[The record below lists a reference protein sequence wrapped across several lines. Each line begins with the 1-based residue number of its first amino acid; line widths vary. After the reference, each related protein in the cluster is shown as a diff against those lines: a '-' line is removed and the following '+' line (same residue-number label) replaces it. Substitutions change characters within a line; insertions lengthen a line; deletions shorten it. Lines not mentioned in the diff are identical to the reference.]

1 MATVKYYLCKPDKKG
16 KCPVFLVYQM
26 RGKKFKYYTNEKVLP
41 KHWNTKTQRAKSVAD
56 ATEINDILEHYY
68 AKIKKIERTFRMEG
82 NEDFTLEEVKNK
94 FKENKKKKVG
104 LYDYFD
110 QLIDEFGGSLQP
122 RTLKKYQTVIND
134 LREFQK
140 HTNYRV
146 SFDRINDTFL
156 RKYLTYL
163 YGERKVSQNTA
174 EKKVSTL
181 KTMLKHAKKAKV
193 NVYSDF
199 EDFKVKKVKTKKVFL
214 NYDELM
220 QLYTCDFS
228 KNSRL
233 DKVRD
238 IFCFGAFTGL
248 RFSDIMQLKYSH
260 IHRSTERNWI
270 DFTIVKTRQHLR
282 VPLTK
287 YALEIINKYEKITKN
302 SIEAI
307 GREDNQ
313 LFLDREVFPRISS
326 QKMNDYIKEAGE
338 EARLYEP
345 FAVTK
350 YIGTKRID
358 SDHPKYEILSSHAA
372 RRTFTTVGMAK
383 GIRAEVLQKILGHA
397 KIQTTMGYGSTS
409 DKHQHDTLID
419 AWE

>member
-16 KCPVFLVYQM
+16 KCPIFLVYQM

-41 KHWNTKTQRAKSVAD
+41 KHWNTKTCRAKSVAD
-56 ATEINDILEHYY
+56 ATEINDILEHYH
-68 AKIKKIERTFRMEG
+68 AKIKRIERTFRMEG
-82 NEDFTLEEVKNK
+82 NEDFTLEEVKDK

-110 QLIDEFGGSLQP
+110 QLIEEFGGSLQP
-122 RTLKKYQTVIND
+122 RTLKKYQTVVND

-140 HTNYRV
+140 HSNYRI

-163 YGERKVSQNTA
+163 YDKRKISQNTA

-199 EDFKVKKVKTKKVFL
+199 EDFKVKKVQTKKVSL
-214 NYDELM
+214 SYDELM
-220 QLYTCDFS
+220 QLYNCDLS
-228 KNSRL
+228 KNPRL

-248 RFSDIMQLKYSH
+248 RFSDIMQLKHSH
-260 IHRSTERNWI
+260 IKRAAERNWI
-270 DFTIVKTRQHLR
+270 DFTIIKTRQHLK

-287 YALEIINKYEKITKN
+287 YALELIEKYEKINKN
-302 SIEAI
+302 AVSALDKDDQKLLL
-307 GREDNQ
+307 GRK
-313 LFLDREVFPRISS
+313 VFPPISS

-338 EARLYEP
+338 EARLYES
-345 FAVTK
+345 FAITK
-350 YIGTKRID
+350 FIGTKRID

-372 RRTFTTVGMAK
+372 RRTFTSVGMAK

-397 KIQTTMGYGSTS
+397 NIKTTMGYGSTS
-409 DKHQHDTLID
+409 DNHKHDTLID